1 MLVHSDLKGE
11 EPTSLWV
18 HSKHINQKG
27 EYLMMTITLLT
38 RVLAI
43 ACLTLMLAPAIFA
56 QTKSDTTP
64 PEIWIITPT
73 DGSTVSGKA
82 KIAFYSFDLGGI
94 DRYELYVD
102 GELKQTLLPT
112 ARNMYFVWSSRE
124 TGPHTLICRAY
135 DRAGNIGTS
144 PQITVYR

>member
-1 MLVHSDLKGE
+1 MMKNV
-11 EPTSLWV
+11 W
-18 HSKHINQKG
+18 KHI
-27 EYLMMTITLLT
+27 
-38 RVLAI
+38 LAI
-43 ACLTLMLAPAIFA
+43 ACLTLMLAPALVA
-56 QTKSDTTP
+56 QTSKDTTP
-64 PEIWIITPT
+64 PEIWFTSPA
-73 DGSTVSGKA
+73 DSSTVSGKT
-82 KIAFYSFDLGGI
+82 KLMFYSFDLGGI

-144 PQITVYR
+144 PQITLYR

>member
-1 MLVHSDLKGE
+1 MIRNVVRGVLV
-11 EPTSLWV
+11 
-18 HSKHINQKG
+18 
-27 EYLMMTITLLT
+27 LL
-38 RVLAI
+38 
-43 ACLTLMLAPAIFA
+43 CLTLVLASGARRTTATVSP
-56 QTKSDTTP
+56 SGDTIP
-64 PEIWIITPT
+64 PEIWIVTPS
-73 DGSTVSGKA
+73 DGNTVSGKV

-94 DRYELYVD
+94 DRFELYVD

-135 DRAGNIGTS
+135 DKAGNIGTS

>member
-1 MLVHSDLKGE
+1 
-11 EPTSLWV
+11 
-18 HSKHINQKG
+18 
-27 EYLMMTITLLT
+27 MMTKTVLKRATLL
-38 RVLAI
+38 
-43 ACLTLMLAPAIFA
+43 ACLTLLLAPAMFA
-56 QTKSDTTP
+56 QTRDTTP
-64 PEIWIITPT
+64 PEIWFTSPA

-82 KIAFYSFDLGGI
+82 KLTFYSFDLGGI

-144 PQITVYR
+144 PQITIYR

>member
-1 MLVHSDLKGE
+1 MT
-11 EPTSLWV
+11 TSLF
-18 HSKHINQKG
+18 
-27 EYLMMTITLLT
+27 T
-38 RVLAI
+38 RLLAI
-43 ACLTLMLAPAIFA
+43 ACLTLMLVPGIFA

-64 PEIWIITPT
+64 PEIWFTSPA
-73 DGSTVSGKA
+73 DGTTVSGKA
-82 KIAFYSFDLGGI
+82 KLTFYSFDLGGI

-112 ARNMYFVWSSRE
+112 ARNMYFIWSSRE
-124 TGPHTLICRAY
+124 SGPHTLICRAY

>member
-1 MLVHSDLKGE
+1 MSRNVVRG
-11 EPTSLWV
+11 
-18 HSKHINQKG
+18 
-27 EYLMMTITLLT
+27 
-38 RVLAI
+38 VLALI
-43 ACLTLMLAPAIFA
+43 CLTLMLASGARRTTATVSPGG
-56 QTKSDTTP
+56 DTTP
-64 PEIWIITPT
+64 PEIWIVSPS
-73 DGSTVSGKA
+73 DGGTVSGKA
-82 KIAFYSFDLGGI
+82 KIMFYSFDLGGI

>member
-1 MLVHSDLKGE
+1 
-11 EPTSLWV
+11 
-18 HSKHINQKG
+18 
-27 EYLMMTITLLT
+27 MTKTLFT
-38 RVLAI
+38 RVLAVT
-43 ACLTLMLAPAIFA
+43 CLTLMLAPAIFA

-64 PEIWIITPT
+64 PEIWITTPS
-73 DGSTVSGKA
+73 DGGTVSGKA
-82 KIAFYSFDLGGI
+82 KVTFYSFDIGGI

-112 ARNMYFVWSSRE
+112 ARNMYFIWNSRE
-124 TGPHTLICRAY
+124 SGPHTLVCRAY

>member
-1 MLVHSDLKGE
+1 MNGNVVRGVLGLICLALILASGARRTTATVS
-11 EPTSLWV
+11 PT
-18 HSKHINQKG
+18 G
-27 EYLMMTITLLT
+27 DTI
-38 RVLAI
+38 
-43 ACLTLMLAPAIFA
+43 
-56 QTKSDTTP
+56 P
-64 PEIWIITPT
+64 PEIWIVSPA
-73 DGSTVSGKA
+73 DGTTVSGKV
-82 KIAFYSFDLGGI
+82 KINFYSFDLGGI

-135 DRAGNIGTS
+135 DKAGNIGTS